1 MYENFIKPVADVF
14 VAFLALIILS
24 PVMLLITILLMESN
38 KFNPFFVQ
46 QRPGK
51 RGKIFGIIKFRTM
64 NNVKNQHGILLPD
77 YHRLTFFGNMLRKTS
92 LDELPQLLNV
102 IKGDMSL
109 IGPRP
114 LLPEYLPLYSEEQR
128 KRHDV
133 KPGITGWAQIN
144 GRNAVSWEEKFKLD
158 IEYVNHLSP
167 LLDLKIAL
175 ITIKKVISR
184 HGVNVNNAMTMETFK
199 GNTI

>member
-77 YHRLTFFGNMLRKTS
+77 YHRLTFLGNMLRKTS

-184 HGVNVNNAMTMETFK
+184 HGVNVNNEMTMETFK

>member
-184 HGVNVNNAMTMETFK
+184 HGVNVNNEMTMETFK